1 MKKTIPYVVIAVICL
16 VAGFGA
22 GFEYQAYRIRSAF
35 QQAFT
40 TSTANNNSINATPT
54 PATMMQAA
62 KNQGMKT
69 INEKIGDEATLDTGK
84 ILVNSVNETQT
95 LSSTYGN
102 PAVAA
107 QGTKFVVINLTL
119 TNITNSQYTFSPD
132 DAFALVDNKGREYRV
147 FSNNLDTDLT
157 YKGLSPS
164 VPVTG
169 TLVYQIP
176 SDATGYNL
184 VTSKASTKELYKIVL
199 K

>member
-1 MKKTIPYVVIAVICL
+1 MKKTISYVVIAVICL
-16 VAGFGA
+16 VVGFGA

-40 TSTANNNSINATPT
+40 KPTANNTTNNTPT
-54 PATMMQAA
+54 PATAMQAA
-62 KNQGMKT
+62 KNEGMKN
-69 INEKIGDEATLDTGK
+69 INKKIGDEVTLDTGK
-84 ILVNSVNETQT
+84 VIVNSVNETQT
-95 LSSTYGN
+95 LSSSFSN

-119 TNITNSQYTFSPD
+119 TNITNSQFTFSPD
-132 DAFALVDNKGREYRV
+132 DAFTLVDNKSREYHV
-147 FSNNLDTDLT
+147 FSNQLDTDLT

-176 SDATGYNL
+176 SAATGYSL